1 MNRFY
6 QILFIGILL
15 FITSCSSNYNY
26 DNLDYSTIDIIGP
39 EDSTLTDIINIYKD
53 SIDLKLDNVIGFSK
67 GLYTKD
73 DYSNTKFNSSLGN
86 LIADIIYKQA
96 DSVFYKS
103 FGNNIDFVLQNHGGI
118 RSSLL
123 EGEIK
128 LTDAYK
134 ILPFENEIVVLE
146 ISKEVFDE
154 MVLFLSNE
162 KFPHPISGFSIMDD
176 KALIDR
182 EKSLNDKFFLAT
194 NDYLLSGGD
203 NMFFLERNSRVFNL
217 GYSLRDAFIDYTINK
232 ENLESKVDN
241 RFIRNE

>member
-1 MNRFY
+1 LNRFY
-6 QILFIGILL
+6 QILFIGIAL
-15 FITSCSSNYNY
+15 FATGCSSNYNY
-26 DNLDYSTIDIIGP
+26 DNIDYSRIDIIGL
-39 EDSTLTDIINIYKD
+39 EDSTLTDIINVYKD

-73 DYSNTKFNSSLGN
+73 DYSKIKFNSSLGN

-103 FGNNIDFVLQNHGGI
+103 FENNIDFVLQNHGGI

-217 GYSLRDAFIDYTINK
+217 GYSLRDAFIDYTSN
-232 ENLESKVDN
+232 EEDLESKVDN

>member
-1 MNRFY
+1 MNSFY
-6 QILFIGILL
+6 QILFIATTL
-15 FITSCSSNYNY
+15 FITGCSSNYNF
-26 DNLDYSTIDIIGP
+26 DNIDYSRIDIIGL

-53 SIDLKLDNVIGFSK
+53 SIDLKLDNVIGFSN

-73 DYSNTKFNSSLGN
+73 DYSKTKFNSSLGN
-86 LIADIIYKQA
+86 LIADIIFKQA

-128 LTDAYK
+128 LSDAYK

-146 ISKEVFDE
+146 ISKEIFDE

-162 KFPHPISGFSIMDD
+162 KFPHPISGFSIINN
-176 KALIDR
+176 KAIIDEER
-182 EKSLNDKFFLAT
+182 SSKDTFFLAT

-203 NMFFLERNSRVFNL
+203 NMFFLEKNSNVYHL
-217 GYSLRDAFIDYTINK
+217 GYPLRDAFIDYIINEEK
-232 ENLESKVDN
+232 IESKVDN
-241 RFIRNE
+241 RFIINE

>member
-6 QILFIGILL
+6 QILFIGIAL
-15 FITSCSSNYNY
+15 FATGCSSNYNY
-26 DNLDYSTIDIIGP
+26 DNIDYSRIDIIGL
-39 EDSTLTDIINIYKD
+39 EDSTVTNLINVYKD

-73 DYSNTKFNSSLGN
+73 DYSNTNFNSSLGN

-176 KALIDR
+176 KALIDK

-217 GYSLRDAFIDYTINK
+217 GYSLRDAFIDYTIN
-232 ENLESKVDN
+232 EEDLESKVDN

>member
-6 QILFIGILL
+6 QILFIGIAL
-15 FITSCSSNYNY
+15 FATGCSSNFNY
-26 DNLDYSTIDIIGP
+26 DNIDYSRIDIIGL
-39 EDSTLTDIINIYKD
+39 EDSTLTDIINVYKD

-73 DYSNTKFNSSLGN
+73 DYSKIKFNSSLGN

-162 KFPHPISGFSIMDD
+162 KFPHPISGFSIMND
-176 KALIDR
+176 KALIDK

-217 GYSLRDAFIDYTINK
+217 GYSLRDAFIDYTSN
-232 ENLESKVDN
+232 EEDLESKVDN

>member
-6 QILFIGILL
+6 KISFIATTL
-15 FITSCSSNYNY
+15 FITGCSSNYNY
-26 DNLDYSTIDIIGP
+26 DNIDYSRIDIIGL
-39 EDSTLTDIINIYKD
+39 EDSTLTDIINVYKD
-53 SIDLKLDNVIGFSK
+53 SIDLKLDNVIGFSR

-73 DYSNTKFNSSLGN
+73 DYSKIKFNSSLGN

-154 MVLFLSNE
+154 MILFLSNE
-162 KFPHPISGFSIMDD
+162 KFPHPISGFTIMNN
-176 KALIDR
+176 KGEIDI

-203 NMFFLERNSRVFNL
+203 NMFFLEKNSNVYHL
-217 GYSLRDAFIDYTINK
+217 GYPLRDAFIDYIINQEK
-232 ENLESKVDN
+232 IESKVDN

>member
-1 MNRFY
+1 MDRLY
-6 QILFIGILL
+6 QILFIGITL
-15 FITSCSSNYNY
+15 FATGCSSNYNY
-26 DNLDYSTIDIIGP
+26 DNIDYSRIDIIGL
-39 EDSTLTDIINIYKD
+39 EDSTLTDIINVYKD

-73 DYSNTKFNSSLGN
+73 DYSKIKFNSSLGN

-162 KFPHPISGFSIMDD
+162 KFPHPISGFSIMND
-176 KALIDR
+176 KALIDK

-217 GYSLRDAFIDYTINK
+217 GYSLRDAFIDYTINE

>member
-6 QILFIGILL
+6 QILFIGIAL
-15 FITSCSSNYNY
+15 FATGCSSNYNY
-26 DNLDYSTIDIIGP
+26 DNIDYSRIDIIGL
-39 EDSTLTDIINIYKD
+39 EDSTLTDIINVYKD

-67 GLYTKD
+67 GSYTKD
-73 DYSNTKFNSSLGN
+73 DYSKIKFNSSLGN
-86 LIADIIYKQA
+86 LIADIIFKQA

-128 LTDAYK
+128 LSDAYK

-146 ISKEVFDE
+146 ISKEIFDE

-162 KFPHPISGFSIMDD
+162 KFPHPISGFSIINNKAIID
-176 KALIDR
+176 KERSSKD
-182 EKSLNDKFFLAT
+182 NFFLAT

-203 NMFFLERNSRVFNL
+203 KMFFLEKNSNVYHL
-217 GYSLRDAFIDYTINK
+217 GYPLRDAFIDYIINEEK
-232 ENLESKVDN
+232 IESKVDN
-241 RFIRNE
+241 RFIINE

>member
-6 QILFIGILL
+6 NILFLSSAVFIIGCYSN
-15 FITSCSSNYNY
+15 FNYN
-26 DNLDYSTIDIIGP
+26 NIDYSRIDVIGP
-39 EDSTLTDIINIYKD
+39 EDSSVYNIINVYRD
-53 SIDLKLDNVIGFSK
+53 SIDSKLDNIIGFSK

-86 LIADIIYKQA
+86 LIADIIFKQA

-103 FGNNIDFVLQNHGGI
+103 YGKKVDFVLQNHGGI

-123 EGEIK
+123 MGEIK

-134 ILPFENEIVVLE
+134 ILPFENEIVVVE
-146 ISKEVFDE
+146 ISKEIFDE

-162 KFPHPISGFSIMDD
+162 TFPHPISGFSIKND
-176 KALIDR
+176 KAII
-182 EKSLNDKFFLAT
+182 EKDSSKNDKFFLAT

-203 NMFFLERNSRVFNL
+203 NMFFLDKNLRVYQL
-217 GYSLRDAFIDYTINK
+217 GYSLRDAFIDYIINEK
-232 ENLESKVDN
+232 HLESKVDN

>member
-6 QILFIGILL
+6 QILFIGIAL
-15 FITSCSSNYNY
+15 FATGCSSNYNY
-26 DNLDYSTIDIIGP
+26 DNIDYSRIDIIGL
-39 EDSTLTDIINIYKD
+39 EDSTLTDIINVYKD

-73 DYSNTKFNSSLGN
+73 DYSRIKFNSSLGN

-162 KFPHPISGFSIMDD
+162 KFPHPISGFSIMND
-176 KALIDR
+176 KALIDK

-203 NMFFLERNSRVFNL
+203 NMFFLEKNSNVYHL
-217 GYSLRDAFIDYTINK
+217 GYPLRDAFIDYIINEEK
-232 ENLESKVDN
+232 IESKVDN
-241 RFIRNE
+241 RFIINE

>member
-6 QILFIGILL
+6 QILFIGIAL
-15 FITSCSSNYNY
+15 FATGCSSNYNY
-26 DNLDYSTIDIIGP
+26 DNIDYSRIDIIGL
-39 EDSTLTDIINIYKD
+39 EDSTLTDIINVYKD

-67 GLYTKD
+67 ELYTKD
-73 DYSNTKFNSSLGN
+73 DYSKIKFNSSLGN

-162 KFPHPISGFSIMDD
+162 KFPHPISGFSIMND
-176 KALIDR
+176 KALIDK
-182 EKSLNDKFFLAT
+182 EKSLDDTFFLAT

-217 GYSLRDAFIDYTINK
+217 GYSLRDAFIDYTSN
-232 ENLESKVDN
+232 EEDLESKVDN

>member
-1 MNRFY
+1 MNKFL
-6 QILFIGILL
+6 QILFIVTALALIG
-15 FITSCSSNYNY
+15 CYSNYNY
-26 DNLDYSTIDIIGP
+26 NNVDYSRIDIIGP
-39 EDSTLTDIINIYKD
+39 DKSSINNIIDIYSD
-53 SIDLKLDNVIGFSK
+53 SIDSKLDNVIGFSK

-86 LIADIIYKQA
+86 LIADIIFKQA

-146 ISKEVFDE
+146 ITKEIFDE

-162 KFPHPISGFSIMDD
+162 KFPHPISGFTIMNN
-176 KALIDR
+176 KAEIDI

-203 NMFFLERNSRVFNL
+203 NMFFLEKNSNVYHL
-217 GYSLRDAFIDYTINK
+217 GYPLRDAFIDYIINQEK
-232 ENLESKVDN
+232 IESKVDN

>member
-6 QILFIGILL
+6 QILFIGIAL
-15 FITSCSSNYNY
+15 FATGCSSNYNY
-26 DNLDYSTIDIIGP
+26 DNIDYSRIDIIGL
-39 EDSTLTDIINIYKD
+39 EDSTVTNLINVYKD

-73 DYSNTKFNSSLGN
+73 DYSNTNFNSSLGN

-162 KFPHPISGFSIMDD
+162 KFPHPISGFSIMND
-176 KALIDR
+176 KALIDK

-217 GYSLRDAFIDYTINK
+217 GYSLRDAFIDYTIN
-232 ENLESKVDN
+232 EEDLESKVDN

>member
-6 QILFIGILL
+6 QILFIGIAL
-15 FITSCSSNYNY
+15 FATGCSSNYNY
-26 DNLDYSTIDIIGP
+26 DNIDYSRIDIIGL
-39 EDSTLTDIINIYKD
+39 EDSTLTDIINVYKD

-86 LIADIIYKQA
+86 LIADIIFKQA

-146 ISKEVFDE
+146 ISKEMFDE

-162 KFPHPISGFSIMDD
+162 KFPHPISGFSIMND

-217 GYSLRDAFIDYTINK
+217 GYSLRDAFIDYTIN
-232 ENLESKVDN
+232 EEDLESKVDN

>member
-1 MNRFY
+1 LNRFY
-6 QILFIGILL
+6 QILFIGIAL
-15 FITSCSSNYNY
+15 FATGCSSNYNY
-26 DNLDYSTIDIIGP
+26 DNIDYSRIDIIGL
-39 EDSTLTDIINIYKD
+39 EDSTLTDIINVYKD
-53 SIDLKLDNVIGFSK
+53 SIDLKLDNVIGFSR

-73 DYSNTKFNSSLGN
+73 DYSKIKFNSSLGN

-162 KFPHPISGFSIMDD
+162 KFPHPISGFSIMND
-176 KALIDR
+176 KALIDK

-217 GYSLRDAFIDYTINK
+217 GYSLRDAFIDYTIN
-232 ENLESKVDN
+232 EEDLESKVDN

>member
-6 QILFIGILL
+6 QISFIATALFTTG
-15 FITSCSSNYNY
+15 CSSNYNF
-26 DNLDYSTIDIIGP
+26 DNVDYSRIDIIGL
-39 EDSTLTDIINIYKD
+39 EDSTLTHIINTYKD

-73 DYSNTKFNSSLGN
+73 DYSETEFNSSLGN
-86 LIADIIYKQA
+86 LIADIIFKQA

-134 ILPFENEIVVLE
+134 ILPFENEIVILE

-162 KFPHPISGFSIMDD
+162 KFPHAISGFSIIDD
-176 KALIDR
+176 KALIDK

-217 GYSLRDAFIDYTINK
+217 GYSLRDAFIDYTIN
-232 ENLESKVDN
+232 EEDLESKVDN

>member
-1 MNRFY
+1 LNRFY
-6 QILFIGILL
+6 QISFIAAAL
-15 FITSCSSNYNY
+15 FITDCSSNYNL
-26 DNLDYSTIDIIGP
+26 DNIDYSRIDIIGL
-39 EDSTLTDIINIYKD
+39 EDSTLTHIINTYKD

-67 GLYTKD
+67 GLYTKN
-73 DYSNTKFNSSLGN
+73 DYSNIKFNSSLGN
-86 LIADIIYKQA
+86 LIADIIFKQA

-123 EGEIK
+123 EGEVK

-162 KFPHPISGFSIMDD
+162 KFPHPISGFSIVNNKAIID
-176 KALIDR
+176 KER
-182 EKSLNDKFFLAT
+182 SSKDKFFLAT

-203 NMFFLERNSRVFNL
+203 NMFFLEKNSNVYHL
-217 GYSLRDAFIDYTINK
+217 GYPLRDAFIDYIIN
-232 ENLESKVDN
+232 EEDLESKVDN
-241 RFIRNE
+241 RFIINE

>member
-1 MNRFY
+1 LNRFY
-6 QILFIGILL
+6 QILFIGIAL
-15 FITSCSSNYNY
+15 FATGCSSNYNY
-26 DNLDYSTIDIIGP
+26 DNIDYSRIDIIGL
-39 EDSTLTDIINIYKD
+39 EDSTLTDIINVYKD
-53 SIDLKLDNVIGFSK
+53 SIDFKLDNVIGFSK

-73 DYSNTKFNSSLGN
+73 DYSKIKFNSSLGN

-176 KALIDR
+176 KALIDK

-217 GYSLRDAFIDYTINK
+217 GYSLRDAFIDYTIN
-232 ENLESKVDN
+232 EEDLESKVDN

>member
-6 QILFIGILL
+6 RILFIGILL

-26 DNLDYSTIDIIGP
+26 DNVDYSTIDIIGP

-53 SIDLKLDNVIGFSK
+53 SIDLNLDNVIGFSK

-73 DYSNTKFNSSLGN
+73 DYSKTKFNSSLGN
-86 LIADIIYKQA
+86 LIADIIYRQA

-154 MVLFLSNE
+154 MILFLNNE
-162 KFPHPISGFSIMDD
+162 RFPHPISGFSIINNKGVID
-176 KALIDR
+176 K
-182 EKSLNDKFFLAT
+182 ESSLNNNFFLAT

-203 NMFFLERNSRVFNL
+203 NMFFLDRNSKVYKL
-217 GYSLRDAFIDYTINK
+217 GYSLRDAFIDYTIN
-232 ENLESKVDN
+232 EEDLESKVDN

>member
-1 MNRFY
+1 MNRSY
-6 QILFIGILL
+6 QILFIGTVL
-15 FITSCSSNYNY
+15 FLIGCSSSYNY
-26 DNLDYSTIDIIGP
+26 DYIDYSRIDINGP
-39 EDSTLTDIINIYKD
+39 EDTTITNVINVYKD

-73 DYSNTKFNSSLGN
+73 DYSEIVFNSSLGN
-86 LIADIIYKQA
+86 LIADIIFKQA
-96 DSVFYKS
+96 DSVFYKR

-146 ISKEVFDE
+146 ISKEVLDE
-154 MVLFLSNE
+154 MVLFLTNE
-162 KFPHPISGFSIMDD
+162 KFPHPISGFSIVDD
-176 KALIDR
+176 KALIDK

-203 NMFFLERNSRVFNL
+203 NMFFLERNSKVFNL
-217 GYSLRDAFIDYTINK
+217 GYSLRDAFIDYTINE

>member
-1 MNRFY
+1 MNRSY
-6 QILFIGILL
+6 QILFIGTVL
-15 FITSCSSNYNY
+15 FLIGCSSSYNY
-26 DNLDYSTIDIIGP
+26 DYIDYSRIDINGS
-39 EDSTLTDIINIYKD
+39 EDTTITNVINVYKD
-53 SIDLKLDNVIGFSK
+53 SINLKLDNVIGFSK

-73 DYSNTKFNSSLGN
+73 DYSEIVFNSSLGN
-86 LIADIIYKQA
+86 LIADIIFKQA

-162 KFPHPISGFSIMDD
+162 KFPHPISGFSIMNN
-176 KALIDR
+176 KALIDK

-217 GYSLRDAFIDYTINK
+217 GYSLRDAFIDYTIN
-232 ENLESKVDN
+232 EEDLESKVDN

>member
-1 MNRFY
+1 MNRSY
-6 QILFIGILL
+6 QILFIGTVL
-15 FITSCSSNYNY
+15 FLIGCSSSYTY
-26 DNLDYSTIDIIGP
+26 DNIDYSRIDINGLK
-39 EDSTLTDIINIYKD
+39 DSTLSDIINVYKD

-73 DYSNTKFNSSLGN
+73 DYSEIKFNSSLGN
-86 LIADIIYKQA
+86 LVADIIFRQA
-96 DSVFYKS
+96 DSIFYKS

-134 ILPFENEIVVLE
+134 ILPFENEIVILE

-162 KFPHPISGFSIMDD
+162 KFPHPISGFSIMND
-176 KALIDR
+176 KALIDK

-217 GYSLRDAFIDYTINK
+217 GYSLRDAFIDYTIN
-232 ENLESKVDN
+232 EEDLESKVDN

>member
-1 MNRFY
+1 MNKFY
-6 QILFIGILL
+6 QISFIATALL
-15 FITSCSSNYNY
+15 ITGCSSNFNY
-26 DNLDYSTIDIIGP
+26 DNLDYSRIDVVGP
-39 EDSTLTDIINIYKD
+39 EDSTVINIINIYRD
-53 SIDLKLDNVIGFSK
+53 SINLKLDNVIGFSK

-73 DYSNTKFNSSLGN
+73 DYSKTKFNSSLGN

-162 KFPHPISGFSIMDD
+162 KFPHPISGFSIMND
-176 KALIDR
+176 KALIDK

-217 GYSLRDAFIDYTINK
+217 GYSLRDAFIDYTSN
-232 ENLESKVDN
+232 EEDLESKVDN

>member
-6 QILFIGILL
+6 QILFIGIAL
-15 FITSCSSNYNY
+15 FATGCSSNYNY
-26 DNLDYSTIDIIGP
+26 DNIDYSRIDIIGL
-39 EDSTLTDIINIYKD
+39 EDSTLTDIINVYKD

-203 NMFFLERNSRVFNL
+203 NMFFLEKNSRVFNL
-217 GYSLRDAFIDYTINK
+217 GYSLRDAFIDYTIN
-232 ENLESKVDN
+232 EEDIESKVDN

>member
-6 QILFIGILL
+6 QILFIGTLL
-15 FITSCSSNYNY
+15 FITGCSSDYNY
-26 DNLDYSTIDIIGP
+26 DNIDYSRVDIIGP
-39 EDSTLTDIINIYKD
+39 EDLTVTDIINVYKD

-67 GLYTKD
+67 GSYTKD
-73 DYSNTKFNSSLGN
+73 DYSKIKFNSSLGN
-86 LIADIIYKQA
+86 LIADIIFKQA

-103 FGNNIDFVLQNHGGI
+103 FGRNIDFVLQNHGGI

-123 EGEIK
+123 EGKIK

-146 ISKEVFDE
+146 ITKEVFDE
-154 MVLFLSNE
+154 MVLFLNNE
-162 KFPHPISGFSIMDD
+162 KFPHPISGFSIINNKAFID
-176 KALIDR
+176 KER
-182 EKSLNDKFFLAT
+182 YSNDKFFLAT

-203 NMFFLERNSRVFNL
+203 NMFFLERNSRVFRL
-217 GYSLRDAFIDYTINK
+217 GYSLRDAFIDYTINE

>member
-6 QILFIGILL
+6 QILFIGIAL
-15 FITSCSSNYNY
+15 FATGCSSNYNY
-26 DNLDYSTIDIIGP
+26 DNIDYSRIDIIGL
-39 EDSTLTDIINIYKD
+39 EDSTLTDIINVYKD
-53 SIDLKLDNVIGFSK
+53 SIDLKLDNVIGFSR

-73 DYSNTKFNSSLGN
+73 DYSKIKFNSSLGN

-162 KFPHPISGFSIMDD
+162 KFPHPISGFSIMND
-176 KALIDR
+176 KALIDK

-203 NMFFLERNSRVFNL
+203 NMFFLEKNSNVYQL
-217 GYSLRDAFIDYTINK
+217 GYSLRDAFIDYTIN
-232 ENLESKVDN
+232 EEDLESKVDN

>member
-1 MNRFY
+1 LNRFY
-6 QILFIGILL
+6 QILFIGIAL
-15 FITSCSSNYNY
+15 FATGCSSNYNY
-26 DNLDYSTIDIIGP
+26 DNIDYSRIDIVGL
-39 EDSTLTDIINIYKD
+39 EDSTLTDIINVYKD

-73 DYSNTKFNSSLGN
+73 DYSKIKFNSSLGN
-86 LIADIIYKQA
+86 LIADIIFKQA

-176 KALIDR
+176 KALIDK

-203 NMFFLERNSRVFNL
+203 NMFFLERNSGVFNL
-217 GYSLRDAFIDYTINK
+217 GYSLRDAFIDYTIN
-232 ENLESKVDN
+232 EEDLESKVDN

>member
-6 QILFIGILL
+6 KISFIATTL
-15 FITSCSSNYNY
+15 FITGCSSNYNF
-26 DNLDYSTIDIIGP
+26 DNIDYSRIDIIGL
-39 EDSTLTDIINIYKD
+39 EDSSVTNVINVYKD
-53 SIDLKLDNVIGFSK
+53 SIDLKLDIVIGFSK
-67 GLYTKD
+67 GIYTKD
-73 DYSNTKFNSSLGN
+73 DYSKIKFNSSLGN

-128 LTDAYK
+128 LSDAYK

-162 KFPHPISGFSIMDD
+162 KFPHPISGFSIMND
-176 KALIDR
+176 KALIDK

-217 GYSLRDAFIDYTINK
+217 GYSLRDAFIDYTIN
-232 ENLESKVDN
+232 EEDLESKVDN

>member
-1 MNRFY
+1 LNRFY
-6 QILFIGILL
+6 QILFIGIAL
-15 FITSCSSNYNY
+15 FATGCSSNYNY
-26 DNLDYSTIDIIGP
+26 DNIDYSRIDIVGL
-39 EDSTLTDIINIYKD
+39 EDSTLTHIINVYKD

-73 DYSNTKFNSSLGN
+73 DYSKIKFNSSLGN
-86 LIADIIYKQA
+86 LIADIIFKQA

-176 KALIDR
+176 KALIDK

-203 NMFFLERNSRVFNL
+203 NMFFLERNSGVFNL
-217 GYSLRDAFIDYTINK
+217 GYSLRDAFIDYTIN
-232 ENLESKVDN
+232 EEDLESKVDN

>member
-6 QILFIGILL
+6 QILFIGIAL
-15 FITSCSSNYNY
+15 FATGCSSNYNY
-26 DNLDYSTIDIIGP
+26 DNIDYSRIDIIGL
-39 EDSTLTDIINIYKD
+39 EDSTITDIINVYKD

-73 DYSNTKFNSSLGN
+73 DYSKIKFNSSLGN

-162 KFPHPISGFSIMDD
+162 KFPHPISGFSIMND
-176 KALIDR
+176 KALIDK

-203 NMFFLERNSRVFNL
+203 NMFFLERNSRVFRL
-217 GYSLRDAFIDYTINK
+217 GYSLRDAFIDYTINE

-241 RFIRNE
+241 RFIKNK

>member
-1 MNRFY
+1 LNRFY
-6 QILFIGILL
+6 QILFIGIAL
-15 FITSCSSNYNY
+15 FATGCSSNYNY
-26 DNLDYSTIDIIGP
+26 DNIDYSRIDIIGL
-39 EDSTLTDIINIYKD
+39 EDSTVTNLINVYKD

-73 DYSNTKFNSSLGN
+73 DYSNTNFNSSLGN
-86 LIADIIYKQA
+86 LIADIIFKQA

-118 RSSLL
+118 RSSML
-123 EGEIK
+123 EGEIR
-128 LTDAYK
+128 LSDAYK

-154 MVLFLSNE
+154 MVLFISNE
-162 KFPHPISGFSIMDD
+162 KFPHPISGFSIMNG
-176 KALIDR
+176 KALIDK

-203 NMFFLERNSRVFNL
+203 NMFILERNSRVFNL
-217 GYSLRDAFIDYTINK
+217 GYSLRDAFIDYTSNE

>member
-1 MNRFY
+1 LNRFY
-6 QILFIGILL
+6 QILFIGIAL
-15 FITSCSSNYNY
+15 FATGCSSNYNY
-26 DNLDYSTIDIIGP
+26 DNIDYSRIDIIGL
-39 EDSTLTDIINIYKD
+39 EDSTLTDIINVYKD

-73 DYSNTKFNSSLGN
+73 DYSKIKFNSSLGN

-162 KFPHPISGFSIMDD
+162 KFPHPISGFSIMND
-176 KALIDR
+176 KALIDK

-217 GYSLRDAFIDYTINK
+217 GYSLRDAFIDYTIN
-232 ENLESKVDN
+232 EEDLESKVDN

>member
-6 QILFIGILL
+6 QILFIGIAL
-15 FITSCSSNYNY
+15 FIISCYSNYNY
-26 DNLDYSTIDIIGP
+26 NNVDYSRIDIIGP
-39 EDSTLTDIINIYKD
+39 ENSSVNNIINIYKD
-53 SIDLKLDNVIGFSK
+53 SIDSKLDNVIGFSK

-73 DYSNTKFNSSLGN
+73 DFSKTKFNSSLGN
-86 LIADIIYKQA
+86 LVADIIFRQA
-96 DSVFYKS
+96 DSIFYKS

-128 LTDAYK
+128 LTDVYK

-146 ISKEVFDE
+146 ITKEIFDE

-162 KFPHPISGFSIMDD
+162 KFPHPISGFSIINN
-176 KALIDR
+176 KAIIDTDR
-182 EKSLNDKFFLAT
+182 SSKDKFFLAT

-203 NMFFLERNSRVFNL
+203 NMFFLEKNSNVYHL
-217 GYSLRDAFIDYTINK
+217 GYPLRDAFIDYIKN
-232 ENLESKVDN
+232 EDNIESKVDN

>member
-6 QILFIGILL
+6 LISFIATALL
-15 FITSCSSNYNY
+15 ITGCSSNYNY
-26 DNLDYSTIDIIGP
+26 DNLDYTRIDIIGL
-39 EDSTLTDIINIYKD
+39 EDSTLTDIINVYKD

-73 DYSNTKFNSSLGN
+73 DYSKIKFNSSLGN

-162 KFPHPISGFSIMDD
+162 KFPHPISGFSIMND
-176 KALIDR
+176 KALIDK

-217 GYSLRDAFIDYTINK
+217 GYSLRDAFIDYTSN
-232 ENLESKVDN
+232 EEDLESKVDN

>member
-6 QILFIGILL
+6 QILFIGIAL
-15 FITSCSSNYNY
+15 FATGCSSNYNY
-26 DNLDYSTIDIIGP
+26 DNIDYSRIDIIGL
-39 EDSTLTDIINIYKD
+39 EDSTLTDIINVYKD

-73 DYSNTKFNSSLGN
+73 DYSKIKFNSSLGN

-203 NMFFLERNSRVFNL
+203 NMFFLEKNSRVFNL
-217 GYSLRDAFIDYTINK
+217 GYSLRDAFIDYTIN
-232 ENLESKVDN
+232 EEDIESKVDN

>member
-6 QILFIGILL
+6 QILFIGIAL
-15 FITSCSSNYNY
+15 FATGCSSNYNY
-26 DNLDYSTIDIIGP
+26 DNIDYSRIDIIGL
-39 EDSTLTDIINIYKD
+39 EDSTLTDIINVYKD

-73 DYSNTKFNSSLGN
+73 DYSKIKFNSSLGN
-86 LIADIIYKQA
+86 LIADIIFKQA

-123 EGEIK
+123 KGEIK

-146 ISKEVFDE
+146 ISKELFDE

-162 KFPHPISGFSIMDD
+162 KFPHPISGFSIMND
-176 KALIDR
+176 KALIDK

-217 GYSLRDAFIDYTINK
+217 GYSLRDAFIDYTIN
-232 ENLESKVDN
+232 EEDLESKVDN